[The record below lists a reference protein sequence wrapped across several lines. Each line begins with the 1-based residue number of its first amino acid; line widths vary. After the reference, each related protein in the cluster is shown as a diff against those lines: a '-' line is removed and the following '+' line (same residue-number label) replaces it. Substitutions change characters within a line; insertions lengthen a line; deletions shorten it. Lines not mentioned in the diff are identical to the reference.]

1 MLTIPVL
8 PFVMRGGG
16 WPRAV
21 RVAGVVV
28 LLCVAWLQLALPP
41 LPHDPQS
48 ALGGA
53 AREAPEADPALGLQ
67 RNPTAKFLQVRVLT
81 LLLYMVLNSIRVNG
95 LPSE

>member
-1 MLTIPVL
+1 M
-8 PFVMRGGG
+8 
-16 WPRAV
+16 

-53 AREAPEADPALGLQ
+53 ARESPEADPALTLQ
-67 RNPTAKFLQVRVLT
+67 RNPTSKFLHVS
-81 LLLYMVLNSIRVNG
+81 MVA
-95 LPSE
+95 